1 MPELAFAVS
10 AYQRDR
16 GNIPGLPVVNMFLEK
31 AAPEPFG
38 IALQS
43 RPGLVDNGV
52 TSGTDDVVGVFKKDG
67 VLNGD
72 LFTVTRGA
80 QTRLFRN
87 GSLVGIIS
95 GTGPVSFAGNEI
107 GLAVCAGANVHFYDG
122 SALGTADFPDNANV
136 CKVLE
141 IAGRFIALRSGTQKF
156 YWTAVL
162 ESALVAGILT
172 FLPLAFASAEN
183 EPDQLLDACAYDDKL
198 ILAGTETV
206 EFWQKTGDNDLP
218 FDPIEGLVYKKGVKA
233 TGCLVPYDNSFAYV
247 SREGLVYRGGNE
259 PQRFSDSGIEER
271 LAASSGAALF
281 TFFWEGHEFLALRLD
296 SETWVADAMFPG
308 NWYEWATSGET
319 NWIATCACPG
329 PIFGGP
335 DGMTLAFGDV
345 HTDLGGELERRFRAG
360 IVLTGQSLSFD
371 NIRLRTNPGTTPYLT
386 GQFADPVCEMRY
398 SRDGG
403 NEWSDWKSA
412 KLGSQGQYRKRL
424 EWRCLGSFEDP
435 GALFEFRVVDPVP
448 FRVSG
453 TYYNED
459 GGGRSR

>member
-10 AYQRDR
+10 AQIRAE
-16 GNIPGLPVVNMFLEK
+16 GNLPGLPVVNMFLEK
-31 AAPEPFG
+31 AQQEPHG

-43 RPGLVDNGV
+43 RRGLIDNEMD
-52 TSGTDDVVGVFKKDG
+52 SGSDDVIGIFQKDG

-72 LFTVTRGA
+72 TFTVTRGA
-80 QTRLFRN
+80 STKLYRD
-87 GSLVGIIS
+87 GVLVGTIT
-95 GTGPVSFAGNEI
+95 GTGTVSFAGNEI
-107 GLAVCAGANVHFYDG
+107 GLAVCAGADVHYYNG
-122 SALGTADFPDNANV
+122 TAMGTADFPDGADV

-141 IAGRFIALRSGTQKF
+141 IAGRFIGLRSGTQKF
-156 YWTAVL
+156 YWTATL

-206 EFWQKTGDNDLP
+206 EFWQKTGDDDLP

-271 LAASSGAALF
+271 LAASATAALF

-296 SETWVADAMFPG
+296 TETWIADAMFPG

-319 NWIATCACPG
+319 NWLATCACTG

-335 DGMTLAFGDV
+335 DGKTLAFGTV
-345 HTDLGGELERRFRAG
+345 HTDLDGELERRFRAG
-360 IVLTGQSLSFD
+360 LGLTGGSVSFD
-371 NIRLRTNPGTTPYLT
+371 NIRLRSNPGTTTYLT
-386 GQFADPVCEMRY
+386 GEFADPVAELRY

-412 KLGSQGQYRKRL
+412 KLGAMGQYRKRL
-424 EWRCLGSFEDP
+424 EWRSLGSFEDP
-435 GALFEFRVVDPVP
+435 GALFEFRVTDPVP
-448 FRVSG
+448 WRISG
-453 TYYNED
+453 AYYNED